1 MPVAAVIV
9 VENDIGAITVVLL
22 RRDRQLDAVIAAI
35 KHISVTFTFII
46 RSIHLLITF

>member
-1 MPVAAVIV
+1 VPVAAVIV

-35 KHISVTFTFII
+35 KQTSVMMTFIFP
-46 RSIHLLITF
+46 LYCA